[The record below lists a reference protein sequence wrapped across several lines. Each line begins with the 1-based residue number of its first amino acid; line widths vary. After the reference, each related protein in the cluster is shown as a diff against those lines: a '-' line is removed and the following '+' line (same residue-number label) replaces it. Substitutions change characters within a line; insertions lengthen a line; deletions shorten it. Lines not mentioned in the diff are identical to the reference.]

1 MKSEKQEN
9 LTSKQFNPRAEEI
22 ADLPVKDPQAE
33 ETRGGE
39 LNGHGT
45 HVSGTIGSDPWGRV

>member
-9 LTSKQFNPRAEEI
+9 PISKQFNRRPEEI
-22 ADLPVKDPQAE
+22 SDLPVSDEQAE

-39 LNGHGT
+39 LSGHGT
-45 HVSGTIGSDPWGRV
+45 HVSGTIGSGPWGMA